1 MKKLILLPLMVLPLL
16 TGCNNQQKE
25 PQISLTEW
33 LTDLK
38 EETPTYFEIEVD
50 NKSSRGGYSDYE
62 FKVAEIIKEN
72 TKDMSLKACAPITE
86 LSEESKSYP
95 VRYIVDR
102 KIDYYARLE
111 VRIDEECLLMWAYGY
126 GKNHE
131 YFEEITEYSLPKESG
146 KKLIEKVDAR
156 CQEMRDLANKSHNEV
171 YEQTTPETFYSFVEE
186 ATTEPSIFYN
196 NKETRDTNKSL
207 LNDIKE
213 FAFIEVDYIFS
224 GLDDAVTYGVDN
236 NYKVSI
242 GRGIFD
248 KEPLVR
254 FIKYYDNPALRY
266 DGDNLSECWRTY
278 SVSEEKFNNFM
289 AKVKAM

>member
-1 MKKLILLPLMVLPLL
+1 MVLPLL

-126 GKNHE
+126 DKYHE
-131 YFEEITEYSLPKESG
+131 YFEEITEYSRRP
-146 KKLIEKVDAR
+146 
-156 CQEMRDLANKSHNEV
+156 
-171 YEQTTPETFYSFVEE
+171 
-186 ATTEPSIFYN
+186 
-196 NKETRDTNKSL
+196 
-207 LNDIKE
+207 
-213 FAFIEVDYIFS
+213 
-224 GLDDAVTYGVDN
+224 
-236 NYKVSI
+236 
-242 GRGIFD
+242 
-248 KEPLVR
+248 
-254 FIKYYDNPALRY
+254 
-266 DGDNLSECWRTY
+266 
-278 SVSEEKFNNFM
+278 
-289 AKVKAM
+289 